1 MILRTLSPAI
11 TPASLVACRWLSLK
25 EAGTVT
31 TASVTGVPR
40 YASAVSFILTST
52 MELISSG
59 VKVFSSLWCSTL
71 SLGRPFCSTTWKGQ
85 CFLSDCTVDSLNFL
99 PINLFASKMVLLGFM
114 ATWFL
119 AASPIS
125 LSVSVVLLPWSL
137 AMISTLPC
145 WNVPTQEYVVPRSI
159 PTATLLPILC
169 HLFAFP
175 CLLCLLVNL
184 YGFDLPH

>member
-52 MELISSG
+52 IELISSG
-59 VKVFSSLWCSTL
+59 VKVFSSLWYSTL

-85 CFLSDCTVDSLNFL
+85 CFLSDCTVDSLSFL

-125 LSVSVVLLPWSL
+125 LSVAV
-137 AMISTLPC
+137 ISTLPC

-169 HLFAFP
+169 HLFSFP

-184 YGFDLPH
+184 FGFDLPMYS